1 MKMCLPWEDEFD
13 EECGED
19 YDDDEDGD
27 GGEDY
32 DDDEEEGEGDDT
44 GKDSSDSSDSSDSAD
59 YAFQERRASS
69 AETPNQRSYVPWHFG
84 GDGSGCDGI

>member
-19 YDDDEDGD
+19 EDCDDDEDGND
-27 GGEDY
+27 GEDY
-32 DDDEEEGEGDDT
+32 DDNEEECEGGNASNA
-44 GKDSSDSSDSSDSAD
+44 GKDSAD

-69 AETPNQRSYVPWHFG
+69 AEKPNQRSYVPWHFG